1 MANKQ
6 IVTTSK
12 LDALADSIASKTGA
26 AAPLT
31 IDQMKS
37 AVDNFSFTTQSKIVT
52 PTQSTQSIIPDNG
65 FDGLSNVTVN
75 PIPSAYLIPS
85 GTMSITQNG
94 IGIDVGSYAAVD
106 VNVEGG
112 SGDYFADDIAM
123 HTFKSEIY
131 GSSAT
136 RIYANAFASCSNLIS
151 VDFPNVSYIGSS
163 AFYNCSN
170 LTSVSFLSAE

>member
-37 AVDNFSFTTQSKIVT
+37 AVDNFSFTTQSKTVT

-65 FDGLSNVTVN
+65 FDGLSNVTVS

-85 GTMSITQNG
+85 GTMNITQNG

-112 SGDYFADDIAM
+112 GSGGGFTADDIAM
-123 HTFKSEIY
+123 RTISGNIY
-131 GSSAT
+131 GSIAT
-136 RIYANAFASCSNLIS
+136 TIPSYTFQYCS
-151 VDFPNVSYIGSS
+151 G
-163 AFYNCSN
+163 
-170 LTSVSFLSAE
+170 LTSANFP